1 MQKYITREEIA
12 DDLGLTVP
20 EVSQAIAAKII
31 PVSHYSG
38 RVPRLYYKTAKFEGE
53 NVKYLLRAHAKK
65 TNIIWGTVIGL
76 GAAGTVTGIVLS
88 FLGVL

>member
-12 DDLGLTVP
+12 QDLGLTVP

-31 PVSHYSG
+31 PVTEHTG
-38 RVPRLYYKTAKFEGE
+38 RVPRTYYQTAKFEGE
-53 NVKYLLRAHAKK
+53 NVKSRLQAHSKK

-76 GAAGTVTGIVLS
+76 GAAGTVAGIVLS
-88 FLGVL
+88 FLGLL